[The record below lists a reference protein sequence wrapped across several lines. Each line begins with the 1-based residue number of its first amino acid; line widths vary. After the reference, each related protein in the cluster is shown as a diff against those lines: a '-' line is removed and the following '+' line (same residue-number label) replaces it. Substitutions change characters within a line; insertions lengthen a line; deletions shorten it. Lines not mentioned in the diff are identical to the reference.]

1 VTSIFRQNK
10 YGKTARFPIIQQS
23 PQPVETTGS
32 RTRLNIMGALNL
44 NDIGSTV
51 VREYHSIN
59 SLNIARFFIA
69 IRETYPVR
77 KKVHIILD
85 GAGYHRADLVKEWE
99 YVMNIDLH
107 YLPPYNPNLG
117 RDSYLLIYADI
128 YISKNDLLIL
138 QSSVK
143 NKNPTVS
150 VNRINM

>member
-1 VTSIFRQNK
+1 MPA
-10 YGKTARFPIIQQS
+10 GKKS
-23 PQPVETTGS
+23 QPVETTGS

-51 VREYHSIN
+51 VREYDSIN

-69 IRETYPVR
+69 IRETYPIR

-117 RDSYLLIYADI
+117 RDSYLLIGRD
-128 YISKNDLLIL
+128 SDLLIVVDGHIPSNDL
-138 QSSVK
+138 VMH
-143 NKNPTVS
+143 
-150 VNRINM
+150 RF